1 MTSEPTTSQATPS
14 PHSSATAA
22 TRSLTPK
29 LHLQGVSKAFG
40 SRSVLDGVDIA
51 VAPGRSLVI
60 IGASGQGKS
69 VTLKIAVG
77 LMRPDQGRVV
87 VDGEDVT
94 GMDAADR
101 ARRTPRFGMLF
112 QGAALFDSMR
122 VWENVAFRLVI
133 ADKLPKREAKDRAI
147 EALERVGL
155 SSEFASLY
163 PGELSG
169 GMQKRVGL
177 ARAVVAHPDILF
189 FDEPTTGLDPIT
201 SDVINNLI
209 VEEVTRLGCTAI
221 SITHDMSSARKIG
234 DEIAMLHGG
243 QIVWR
248 GDAKTIDQAD
258 NAYVRQFINGVAQ
271 GPITGDAGPVRRDAD
286 RPRADAR

>member
-1 MTSEPTTSQATPS
+1 MTPEPQTVQPS
-14 PHSSATAA
+14 PPTPAATA

-29 LHLQGVSKAFG
+29 LHLQGVTKTFG
-40 SRSVLDGVDIA
+40 ARQVLDGVDIA

-77 LMRPDQGRVV
+77 LMRPDQGQVL

-94 GMDAADR
+94 GMDASDR
-101 ARRTPRFGMLF
+101 ARRSPRFGMLF

-133 ADKLPKREAKDRAI
+133 ADKTPKREAKDRAI
-147 EALERVGL
+147 EALGRVGL
-155 SSEFASLY
+155 TPEFAGLY

-209 VEEVTRLGCTAI
+209 LEEVKRLGCTAI
-221 SITHDMSSARKIG
+221 SITHDMTSARKIG

-243 QIVWR
+243 HIVWR
-248 GDAKTIDQAD
+248 GDAKAIDQTD

-271 GPITGDAGPVRRDAD
+271 GPITGDAGPIGGVSP
-286 RPRADAR
+286 RPPADAG